1 MKILTGAHP
10 SANPMTTKENL
21 SPPSAGNRLGLK
33 KASLISLMCAC
44 LLVSFSASQAADAP
58 AVKFGAE
65 TRSTNAVYEINGDAI
80 SGEYTHVL
88 RGKHSVLLEISD
100 TGVIAVKQAAGT
112 ATTMMINFADVS
124 KSMRDSPYSAEDFVE
139 ARTLRNDLQGKTIS
153 LMDAYQKGV
162 GCQSELDDMINAA
175 DAMMDACVLDMDPL
189 GCALAANSYIKAR
202 NAYPECQ

>member
-33 KASLISLMCAC
+33 KASLISLTCAC

-58 AVKFGAE
+58 AVKFGVE

-124 KSMRDSPYSAEDFVE
+124 KSMRDYPYSAEDFVE

-153 LMDAYQKGV
+153 LMGAYQKGA

-189 GCALAANSYIKAR
+189 GCALAANSYSKTR
-202 NAYPECQ
+202 NASPECQ